1 MTKNHENTD
10 PTSTDSTSTA
20 DADAQ
25 DPTRV
30 EVDHFYPHPPSKV
43 WRALTTPELMEKWLM
58 PTTFAPVV
66 GHQFTFTAQPIE
78 ATNFSGK
85 IACEVLELV
94 DEELLKISW
103 TDAENPGATD
113 WTVSWTLKPEGAGTR
128 VFLLHDGFDADDEFQ
143 QLSRKFM
150 GGGWA
155 NHIPRA
161 LGDVLEGM

>member
-1 MTKNHENTD
+1 
-10 PTSTDSTSTA
+10 
-20 DADAQ
+20 
-25 DPTRV
+25 
-30 EVDHFYPHPPSKV
+30 
-43 WRALTTPELMEKWLM
+43 M

-103 TDAENPGATD
+103 TDAEDPGATD

-128 VFLLHDGFDADDEFQ
+128 VFLLHDGFDPDDEFQ

-150 GGGWA
+150 GGCWA
-155 NHIPRA
+155 NHIPGA
-161 LGDVLEGM
+161 LGDVLESM